1 MSVMPPQE
9 LVLITGGTGFVGA
22 AIVEALRGARTR
34 VRVLARTPSRV
45 EARDGV
51 EVVQG
56 DLAHPES
63 LEPALRGVTSV
74 YHVGGQVGH
83 HGERDTYFRV
93 NVDGTSAL
101 LHAAHRAGVR
111 RFVHTSTPSVIADGT
126 DHFGVDESHPVPTTH
141 ASPYPASKAAAER
154 LVMAAHRDEFRTVV
168 LRPHLVWGPGASQW
182 VRGFLH
188 RAERGA
194 GLRIGDGSNRVGMTF
209 LDDCVAAH
217 LTAMQALAAD
227 ARVGGAAYFVHGGE
241 PVRLWDWVDALCRA
255 CELAP
260 PTRRIPASLA
270 RGIGSA
276 CDLLVRARLTSR
288 ALPLSRYL
296 VDELTTEHYS
306 DISRAR
312 ERLGY
317 IPRISIADG
326 ISRVAQWYRAT
337 RAGHAPLASTH

>member
-1 MSVMPPQE
+1 MPGMPPHE
-9 LVLITGGTGFVGA
+9 LVLVTGGTGFVGGA
-22 AIVEALRGARTR
+22 VVEALRRERTQ

-56 DLAHPES
+56 DLARPET
-63 LEPALRGVTSV
+63 LLPALDGVSSV
-74 YHVGGQVGH
+74 FHVGGQVGH
-83 HGERDTYFRV
+83 HGDRETFFRV
-93 NVDGTSAL
+93 NVDGTAAL
-101 LHAAHRAGVR
+101 LDAAQRAGVR
-111 RFVHTSTPSVIADGT
+111 HFVQTSTPSVIADGT

-154 LVMAAHRDEFRTVV
+154 LVLAAHRSTFRTLV

-194 GLRIGDGSNRVGMTF
+194 GLRIGDGRNRIGMTF
-209 LDDCVAAH
+209 LDDCVTAH

-227 ARVGGAAYFVHGGE
+227 ANVGGAAYFVHGGE

-255 CELAP
+255 CELP
-260 PTRRIPASLA
+260 PPSRRIPAPVA
-270 RGIGSA
+270 RRIGDA
-276 CDLLVRARLTSR
+276 CDLLARTRLTAR

-312 ERLGY
+312 ARLGY
-317 IPRISIADG
+317 IPRVSVADG
-326 ISRVAQWYRAT
+326 ISLVAQWYRAT
-337 RAGHAPLASTH
+337 RESHAPQASAH